1 MALLIYVFFKQTGS
15 NNFDLTLAYLT
26 KFPLEGLERTIVSAD
41 IWGWQGTFSWN
52 AILFILLIFFSKI
65 SKNTDTPLNTKSV
78 KSIVLRQMLAN
89 ISLTFCLNQ
98 IQHFE

>member
-41 IWGWQGTFSWN
+41 IWG
-52 AILFILLIFFSKI
+52 
-65 SKNTDTPLNTKSV
+65 
-78 KSIVLRQMLAN
+78 
-89 ISLTFCLNQ
+89 
-98 IQHFE
+98 